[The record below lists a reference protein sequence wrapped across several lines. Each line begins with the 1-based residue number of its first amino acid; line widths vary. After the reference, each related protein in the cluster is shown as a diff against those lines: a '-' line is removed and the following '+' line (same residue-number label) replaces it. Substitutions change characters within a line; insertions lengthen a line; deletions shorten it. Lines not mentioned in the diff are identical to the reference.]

1 MNCIGFFVVTK
12 CVAPKKGVENQ
23 KKKKNYYYLG
33 HDMEYD
39 SWQFMI
45 LNIKV
50 KKNVLMTK
58 KIQNK
63 VDMPKLKNCLLN
75 VFRGQ
80 PQRFWREEKYQR
92 IKQD

>member
-1 MNCIGFFVVTK
+1 
-12 CVAPKKGVENQ
+12 
-23 KKKKNYYYLG
+23 
-33 HDMEYD
+33 
-39 SWQFMI
+39 MI

-80 PQRFWREEKYQR
+80 PQRF
-92 IKQD
+92 